1 MQVRPLT
8 LEQIQHL
15 LAVVEG
21 HRLEALFKLALA
33 TGMRRGEIL
42 GLKWQ
47 DIDLER
53 GKLQIRRVLSRIPSK
68 MPGKG
73 YEEAEPKTQKSRRA
87 MIIAPFALKALKEH
101 RVHQEDEKQKAGIHW
116 QEHDYVFC
124 TSLGTHLNPTRD
136 VLDQLKIFLKQAN
149 LPAIR
154 FHDLRH
160 SAATLLLSLGV
171 HPKVV
176 QEILGHSQ
184 ISMTLDIYSHVMPSM
199 HQDAMNK
206 LNEAIEQDLPEEKR
220 LKEGDAEDGQ
230 QAS

>member
-1 MQVRPLT
+1 MPLT
-8 LEQIQHL
+8 LEQIQKL
-15 LAVVEG
+15 LAAVEG

-33 TGMRRGEIL
+33 TGMRRGEIM

-47 DIDLER
+47 DIDVER
-53 GKLQIRRVLSRIPSK
+53 GKLQVRRVLSRIPSK

-87 MIIAPFALKALKEH
+87 IIIASFALKSLKAH
-101 RVHQEDEKQKAGIHW
+101 RVRQEEEKKKAGIYW

-136 VLDQLKIFLKQAN
+136 VLDQLKVFLKKAD
-149 LPAIR
+149 LPDIR

-199 HQDAMNK
+199 HEDAMNK
-206 LNEAIEQDLPEEKR
+206 LNEAIEEDESEENA
-220 LKEGDAEDGQ
+220 LEDEG
-230 QAS
+230 